1 MVPVEVEL
9 GDLVEDVKQ
18 TVRKKLEVR
27 GKEQRLLLD
36 GKDGEDGEVGEELE
50 DQRSLE
56 SYIIWKGDT
65 FLFTNKYMAWCNA
78 HTQEPG
84 AHRGVVD
91 KINSEI
97 EERKKKAELA
107 QVREA

>member
-50 DQRSLE
+50 DQRSL
-56 SYIIWKGDT
+56 
-65 FLFTNKYMAWCNA
+65 
-78 HTQEPG
+78 
-84 AHRGVVD
+84 
-91 KINSEI
+91 
-97 EERKKKAELA
+97 
-107 QVREA
+107 